1 MATMDNEDLST
12 YFSMHYKKNLLPL
25 LMKFKQTEE
34 DSQSPSIRLQQK
46 KKQARM
52 IQKALDAEEEAFKV
66 RMEAINC
73 RWKDLQAKEAQLK
86 AYTQKFEKFIQEN
99 DEKRIRALK
108 KASKERELKIQREKE
123 LLRARR
129 ELEVLRNKH
138 QKIYSALQKYSIFNK
153 YLEDVVKVS
162 EFEEIREVIGR
173 HKTLVRMHEDL
184 LQSAQ
189 TRMEMI
195 EKAKVL
201 LAQYTEEKEDKIL
214 QYNNEL
220 AQLQTRFDQAHSD
233 VLIWESHWAHIQNT
247 AAEKTLMLGTI
258 KMATLNLFQ
267 CVSKQLK
274 ESLNVPVE
282 DTHRQLDMIQQFIQD
297 LTDIC
302 MEVRKKDYLSRQQA
316 TTLGR
321 QQAAPP

>member
-1 MATMDNEDLST
+1 MATMDNEDLSA
-12 YFSMHYKKNLLPL
+12 YFCMHYKKNLLPL
-25 LMKFKQTEE
+25 LTKFKQTDE
-34 DSQSPSIRLQQK
+34 DSLSPSVRLQQK
-46 KKQARM
+46 KKQARL
-52 IQKALDAEEEAFKV
+52 IQKALDAEEEAFRV

-73 RWKDLQAKEAQLK
+73 QWKNLHAKEAQLK
-86 AYTQKFEKFIQEN
+86 TYTQKFEKFIQEN

-108 KASKERELKIQREKE
+108 KASKEREMKMQREKE

-129 ELEVLRNKH
+129 ELEALKNKH
-138 QKIYSALQKYSIFNK
+138 QKIYDTLQKYSIFNK

-173 HKTLVRMHEDL
+173 HKTLARMHEDL

-189 TRMEMI
+189 ARMEMI

-220 AQLQTRFDQAHSD
+220 AQLQMRFDRAHSD

-302 MEVRKKDYLSRQQA
+302 MEVKRKDHYSH
-316 TTLGR
+316 
-321 QQAAPP
+321 QQAATL